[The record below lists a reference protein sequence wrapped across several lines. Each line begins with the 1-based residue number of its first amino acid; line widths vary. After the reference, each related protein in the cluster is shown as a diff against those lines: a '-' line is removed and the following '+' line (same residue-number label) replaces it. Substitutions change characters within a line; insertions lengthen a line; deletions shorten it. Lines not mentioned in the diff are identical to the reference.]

1 MLELKQ
7 GGRGQGTR
15 GGRGVA
21 EEVYGDRRVMLGTEH
36 GFVITK

>member
-15 GGRGVA
+15 GGSGVG
-21 EEVYGDRRVMLGTEH
+21 EGVYGDRRVMLGIEH
-36 GFVITK
+36 GFVMTK